1 MITDFDLDYTKP
13 LKFIQLDKRFHIKDL
28 KYVDTIDNHS
38 TLEFKIYK
46 NKNFENEVSKEVYDK
61 SMKVPDNFTD
71 SKNID
76 NLPFIKFG
84 QELFFDDNDFGKG
97 FFVDDIMVEKRYIL
111 VRAVDWLQDYQLKQV
126 NTPLIYLKYWAGK
139 PEPIHVNLETIM
151 NDILDEL
158 HNSYRNLELK
168 SFNYYDNIQNERRYL
183 PGDLDDLSNYH
194 NFLGYDS
201 FGNVFK
207 KLQNLF
213 NFEYRTYSHQDKDNP
228 NNTYFTIR
236 IRKKLVGAYTHILR
250 GDTNLINLTK
260 HETSSNVINNVTV
273 YTSKYKEVVKEGNL
287 DTVKPNTRNITVHN
301 ITDHESARKYR
312 VRSANVIIETG
323 LVVEKPIT
331 YEEYLNERNKIYNM
345 NNDLNKL
352 TKEIDGNEDYYKL
365 IALIES
371 VMKVDADVYYLVNV
385 TSFADKALI
394 GDSVRLEYHSKS
406 FRIYSITKSMVN
418 GKLHIDNVTLSETS
432 YWTPTKTLADKF
444 NNITSMIDYNKKKTE
459 DNNKK
464 LDKSVDFYKD
474 LTTLKSDISD
484 SYGSN
489 NDRSLINLPTDVSIQ
504 NSFNERL
511 IKDNIKFKPNSLNL
525 YNNSLFYS
533 VGTNLKGVP
542 SPNPNSSK
550 IVMKVSGDEI
560 LLESN
565 TIKINSSS
573 DLDRFKT
580 VIDGI
585 NIVELEKS
593 VNLISYTS
601 NEALN
606 IAIDLEKDYKNFKF
620 KIQKELD
627 DFKLLTDDNMRAI
640 NNNLKRIYERLNDLD
655 GKGNPLKDHEV

>member
-13 LKFIQLDKRFHIKDL
+13 LKFIQLDKRFLVKDL

-46 NKNFENEVSKEVYDK
+46 NDNFKNEVSKEVYES
-61 SMKVPDNFTD
+61 SMKIPDNFTD
-71 SKNID
+71 SKNIN

-126 NTPLIYLKYWAGK
+126 NTPLAYSDYWAGEVELVSIK
-139 PEPIHVNLETIM
+139 LETIM
-151 NDILDEL
+151 EIILESL
-158 HNSYRNLELK
+158 HKSYRNLELK
-168 SFNYYDNIQNERRYL
+168 SINYYDGIEDERRYL
-183 PGDLDDLSNYH
+183 PGDIDDLSNYH

-213 NFEYRTYSHQDKDNP
+213 NFEYRTYSHQDRDNP

-236 IRKKLVGAYTHILR
+236 IRKKLVGAYTHILK

-260 HETSSNVINNVTV
+260 HETSSNVINNVTI

-287 DTVKPNTRNITVHN
+287 DTVKPNTRNITVHS
-301 ITDHESARKYR
+301 ITDHDSAKKYR
-312 VRSANVIIETG
+312 VRSSNVIIETG
-323 LVVEKPIT
+323 LVVENPIT
-331 YEEYLNERNKIYNM
+331 YEEYLKERNKIYNL

-352 TKEIDGNEDYYKL
+352 TKEIDGKEDYYKL

-394 GDSVRLEYHSKS
+394 GDSVRLEYHSKN

-418 GKLHIDNVTLSETS
+418 GKLHIDSVTLSETS

-459 DNNKK
+459 DNNRK

-489 NDRSLINLPTDVSIQ
+489 TNRSLINLPSEVAIR

-525 YNNSLFYS
+525 YNNSLYYS

-550 IVMKVSGDEI
+550 IVMKVNGDEI

-565 TIKINSSS
+565 SITISSS
-573 DLDRFKT
+573 SNLDRFKT

-585 NIVELEKS
+585 NIIELSKKVDLNS
-593 VNLISYTS
+593 ILSSDAHQLAIS
-601 NEALN
+601 
-606 IAIDLEKDYKNFKF
+606 LERDYKNFKF

-627 DFKLLTDDNMRAI
+627 DFRRLTDKNMTAI
-640 NNNLKRIYERLNDLD
+640 NNNFKRIYERLNDLD